1 MRKIP
6 ISLSIDDELLDQ
18 VDEICELNGFIR
30 SQWISDIIQEKLDH
44 INETIAEQERHAK
57 EKNNG
62 C

>member
-6 ISLSIDDELLDQ
+6 IGLSIDDELLDQ
-18 VDEICELNGFIR
+18 VDELCELNGLSR
-30 SQWISDIIQEKLDH
+30 SQWIGEIIREKLDN
-44 INETIAEQERHAK
+44 INGTIAEYEKHAK